1 MRGTLNDGHG
11 GKGVTYVA
19 RLRIL
24 ADGGSVAADGN
35 ALQIKNADKVVILMS
50 AATDYDGIAS
60 RGIKNPFAAAE
71 AELNAAAAKGY
82 DKLLAG
88 HISDYRRLYDRVSIE
103 LDDGSAESAKN
114 AALPTNERLTAC
126 KAGKSD
132 PALAALYFNFGRYLL
147 ISSSRPGGLPANLQG
162 IWAQAIQTPWNCDW
176 HLDINVQMNYW
187 PAEMCNLA
195 ELAEPLH
202 TLILS
207 LVEPGAKTAKNY
219 YNAKG
224 WVAHVITNPWGF
236 TSPGERA
243 SWGATTGGSAWLC
256 EHLWTAY
263 DYTRDPD
270 LLKRIYP
277 ALKGCALFYLDMLM
291 KEPKHGWLV
300 TGPSNSPENSF
311 RMKDGRRA
319 HVCMA
324 PTVDMQQLRELF
336 GNTLKAAEILGVDR
350 ELREELISKR
360 RQLAPNIIG
369 PDGRLQEWL
378 EPYAETDPH
387 HRHVSHMYGLYP
399 YFEITP
405 EGTPEL
411 AQAVRKSL
419 ERRGFKGDVGWSN
432 AWKINLWARLFDADK
447 AEFYVKRLLGYNT
460 FPNMLNACWPGRV
473 FQIDG
478 NWGGIAGIA
487 EMLMQSHPD
496 TGDITAV
503 PVIHLLPALPK
514 NWPNGSVRG
523 LRARGGVTVDLEW
536 KNGDLISAVLV
547 PDSDGELTVRYR
559 GKTQT
564 L

>member
-1 MRGTLNDGHG
+1 
-11 GKGVTYVA
+11 
-19 RLRIL
+19 
-24 ADGGSVAADGN
+24 
-35 ALQIKNADKVVILMS
+35 
-50 AATDYDGIAS
+50 
-60 RGIKNPFAAAE
+60 
-71 AELNAAAAKGY
+71 
-82 DKLLAG
+82 
-88 HISDYRRLYDRVSIE
+88 
-103 LDDGSAESAKN
+103 
-114 AALPTNERLTAC
+114 
-126 KAGKSD
+126 
-132 PALAALYFNFGRYLL
+132 
-147 ISSSRPGGLPANLQG
+147 
-162 IWAQAIQTPWNCDW
+162 
-176 HLDINVQMNYW
+176 
-187 PAEMCNLA
+187 
-195 ELAEPLH
+195 
-202 TLILS
+202 
-207 LVEPGAKTAKNY
+207 
-219 YNAKG
+219 
-224 WVAHVITNPWGF
+224 VITNPWGF
-236 TSPGERA
+236 TSPGESA

-387 HRHVSHMYGLYP
+387 HRHVSHMYGLHP

-447 AEFYVKRLLGYNT
+447 AEFYVKRLIGYNT

-564 L
+564 LKASKGKKISPKL